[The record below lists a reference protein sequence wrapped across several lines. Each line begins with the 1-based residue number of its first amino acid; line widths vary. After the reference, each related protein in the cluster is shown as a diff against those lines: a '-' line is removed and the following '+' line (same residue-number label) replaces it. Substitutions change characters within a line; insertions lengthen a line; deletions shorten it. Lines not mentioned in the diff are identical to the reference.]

1 MTDPR
6 RTNHSGWYEQL
17 HPDAAPPSRPGP
29 PAPPRAEPPHAPRAE
44 PPHAPRAEPPHAP
57 YPEQARPPRTDP
69 AYLPS
74 GVTRP
79 SAGGAKV
86 RPIADELFRGATDAF
101 TGATRI
107 NHRLV
112 GIGCAAAL
120 VAELMLTWRDDQ
132 VHGRQRLL
140 RTFPAAETGQPVL
153 APDHRLYLEAPP
165 RDPLCYRVLSE
176 IVEDARDQRRPVVE
190 FVEYLS
196 DRAYRMV
203 GERLAMARLVVEEQ
217 RRSGLRRRQVFLDV
231 EPTASVNALTRLP
244 RKLRDREPI
253 GESDRVLFGLYDA
266 IGLMAVVRRE
276 FSDHFPMPSD
286 LRLTPD
292 LQSVLD
298 AASALQAAVTRRH

>member
-6 RTNHSGWYEQL
+6 RTNHTGWYEQL
-17 HPDAAPPSRPGP
+17 HPDAAPSTRSAPV
-29 PAPPRAEPPHAPRAE
+29 PPRAEPPPRAV
-44 PPHAPRAEPPHAP
+44 PPTHAAPPRAPH
-57 YPEQARPPRTDP
+57 TDP
-69 AYLPS
+69 AYP
-74 GVTRP
+74 P
-79 SAGGAKV
+79 SAAHRPAPGTGGATV

-112 GIGCAAAL
+112 DIGCAAAL
-120 VAELMLTWRDDQ
+120 VAELMLTWRDDP

-140 RTFPAAETGQPVL
+140 RTFPAAETGTPVL

-190 FVEYLS
+190 FIEYLS

-203 GERLAMARLVVEEQ
+203 GERLAMARLMVEEQ

-244 RKLRDREPI
+244 RKLRDREPV
-253 GESDRVLFGLYDA
+253 GEADRVLFGLYDA

-276 FSDHFPMPSD
+276 FSDHFPMPTD

-298 AASALQAAVTRRH
+298 AASELQAVVTRRH